1 MTPSVYEP
9 ERFSSPEYLAVLDDT
24 QSPAKLCLPASCFK
38 AIQSQSETGYPHEIC
53 GLLIGSITESG
64 WMITEVR
71 PVNNLNTARAS
82 DRFELDPAAY
92 QRIDRELRGSGHEII
107 GVYHSHP
114 DAPAKP
120 SPTDLCSAWE
130 GFAYPIISICEGKVA
145 DLRCWS
151 INQSG
156 DRFQQNA
163 IVDVA

>member
-1 MTPSVYEP
+1 MTPSAYEP
-9 ERFSSPEYLAVLDDT
+9 ERFSSPEYLAVLDDS
-24 QSPAKLCLPASCFK
+24 QSPATLSLPAACIE
-38 AIQSQSETGYPHEIC
+38 AIHNQGEGGYPHEIC
-53 GLLIGSITESG
+53 GLLIGSITENG

-71 PVNNLNTARAS
+71 QVANLNSKRAA

-92 QRIDRELRGSGHEII
+92 QRIDRELRGTAHEIV

-120 SPTDLCSAWE
+120 PPTDLGSAWE
-130 GFAYPIISICEGKVA
+130 GFAYPIISICDGKVA

-151 INQSG
+151 INESG

-163 IVDVA
+163 IVDAA